1 MLAQRE
7 VGEEAWRRRQRWDIS
22 GAGRWAV
29 LGRER
34 KVERGRMPGGV
45 LVGEGGARGW
55 GGGGGGGKGEVVVDA
70 GAVGGVD
77 VVGDDVASGVLA
89 FLRWSWIFAR

>member
-7 VGEEAWRRRQRWDIS
+7 VGVEACRRRQRWDIS

-45 LVGEGGARGW
+45 LVEAGWARVW
-55 GGGGGGGKGEVVVDA
+55 GGGGGGGKGEVVCDAVVDA
-70 GAVGGVD
+70 
-77 VVGDDVASGVLA
+77 VGDGEASGVLA
-89 FLRWSWIFAR
+89 FRRWSWIFAR